1 MLFFLSLIHYN
12 HGLSTPF
19 LPFCSHAAPIIRNV
33 CVCVCVFPDVRGL
46 VTHCPVLFCFLNL
59 LLCLQVRASD
69 FKPSINN
76 SNWSLM

>member
-33 CVCVCVFPDVRGL
+33 CVCVCV
-46 VTHCPVLFCFLNL
+46 CF
-59 LLCLQVRASD
+59 Q
-69 FKPSINN
+69 
-76 SNWSLM
+76 M